1 MKRAAIAEISPWSK
15 KIAALC
21 LALLVAV
28 LMLQIFTTAPASS
41 QTDSRVSRLESEV
54 YSLRS
59 QLSRLESQVY
69 QLNNRSQPPTS
80 RDRRSQIPP
89 EPALD
94 RPVKPTEPTF
104 QRLATIVIE
113 LQERIT
119 EIEKRLSNLESQSS
133 LPSPKLHI

>member
-1 MKRAAIAEISPWSK
+1 MKRAAIAKISQLFK
-15 KIAALC
+15 KIAVLC
-21 LALLVAV
+21 LALLVAAIV
-28 LMLQIFTTAPASS
+28 LQMVAPSPALS

-69 QLNNRSQPPTS
+69 QLNNRSQSPTS
-80 RDRRSQIPP
+80 RDSRSPISP
-89 EPALD
+89 EPD
-94 RPVKPTEPTF
+94 PVRPAKPTDPMF

-119 EIEKRLSNLESQSS
+119 AVEKRLSRLES
-133 LPSPKLHI
+133 